1 MIVQAAELGDTG
13 RQVVLWVAMG
23 LALWQLLMFAAS
35 TFVQGKNLVKGL
47 CTFTLLHGLPTLVQ
61 RLAID
66 QPIISDDNTTGRVTI
81 MVIWVGSVFLPLSAF
96 K

>member
-47 CTFTLLHGLPTLVQ
+47 CTFTLLHGCPPWFSVWQLTNQLY
-61 RLAID
+61 L
-66 QPIISDDNTTGRVTI
+66 TTI
-81 MVIWVGSVFLPLSAF
+81 LW
-96 K
+96 

>member
-1 MIVQAAELGDTG
+1 MTTIMIAQAAELGDTG

-35 TFVQGKNLVKGL
+35 TFVKGKNWALAMVMG
-47 CTFTLLHGLPTLVQ
+47 P
-61 RLAID
+61 RLSRFSIAAHL
-66 QPIISDDNTTGRVTI
+66 
-81 MVIWVGSVFLPLSAF
+81 GSGFG

>member
-35 TFVQGKNLVKGL
+35 TFVQGKDMTQ
-47 CTFTLLHGLPTLVQ
+47 TFTLVQGLS
-61 RLAID
+61 ID
-66 QPIISDDNTTGRVTI
+66 QPCVAIL
-81 MVIWVGSVFLPLSAF
+81 W
-96 K
+96 